1 MWYITQNETA
11 PFAAAWSNIDGPR
24 DYHTKQ
30 SKSERER
37 QVPYG
42 STYMWNLNRDM
53 SKLNLKQK
61 QTHRHREQTCDCP
74 VGGVWGEGRI
84 GSLGFADA
92 NYYIQN
98 G

>member
-1 MWYITQNETA
+1 MKQRHLQQHGVTSMDLEITIPSRVSQKEK
-11 PFAAAWSNIDGPR
+11 DK
-24 DYHTKQ
+24 YH
-30 SKSERER
+30 
-37 QVPYG
+37 
-42 STYMWNLNRDM
+42 MWNLNRDM

>member
-1 MWYITQNETA
+1 MWYITQNETV